1 MEKTVSVYI
10 PTHNRPLFLDRALDS
25 LLKQTYKNFQVL
37 VCDDG
42 SSSSYENVVSK
53 YKDKFENFVFVRNE
67 IPKGACFSRNRLIQI
82 ADGEYITGLDDDDEF
97 LPSRLEDF
105 LTSKSLGRYAY
116 LCAGLIIN
124 TTKGLIKKPI
134 KSGLITLP
142 QLLNKNIVGNQIF
155 IKREDFIR
163 TGCFDVSLPA
173 WQDYD
178 AWVRVTQL
186 CGNGYRENKLNYK
199 MNIDHEEGR
208 ISNSPKAKIG
218 YEMFIDKH
226 KNILSNVNRSNLYL
240 QDKINRNENISIVEL
255 SMNYSSSMIPLY
267 IKYQINKK
275 MPFIKRIL
283 YKVNGV

>member
-1 MEKTVSVYI
+1 MGNTISVYI
-10 PTHNRPLFLDRALDS
+10 PTHNRPLFLDRALNS
-25 LLKQTYKNFQVL
+25 LVQQSYKNFQVL

-42 SSSSYENVVSK
+42 SSSSYEDVVNK
-53 YKDKFENFVFVRNE
+53 YKNKFENFVFVRNAT
-67 IPKGACFSRNRLIQI
+67 PKGACFSRNRLIQI

-105 LTSKSLGRYAY
+105 LGSKKLGQYAY
-116 LCAGLIIN
+116 LCSGFIMN
-124 TTKGLIKKPI
+124 TTKGLIKKPM
-134 KSGLITLP
+134 KTGLVTLP

-155 IKREDFIR
+155 IKREDFVR
-163 TGCFDVSLPA
+163 AGCFDISLPA

-186 CGNGYRENKLNYK
+186 CGNGYKINKLNYK

-218 YEMFIDKH
+218 YEMFINKH
-226 KNILSNVNRSNLYL
+226 SSILNKENLANLYL
-240 QDKINRNENISIVEL
+240 QDKINRNENISIVEFARH
-255 SMNYSSSMIPLY
+255 YSSSAIPLY

-275 MPFIKRIL
+275 MPFVKRIL